1 MGKEIIAILI
11 IVLVI
16 GLALLYVIKA
26 KKKGMKC
33 IGCPNSSS
41 CANRKGGENKNCN
54 GDCTSCSC
62 SSDKNR

>member
-11 IVLVI
+11 IAFII

-26 KKKGMKC
+26 KKKGVKC

-41 CANRKGGENKNCN
+41 CANKKGEEKKNCK
-54 GDCTSCSC
+54 GDCTSCNC
-62 SSDKNR
+62 SLK